1 MIKSFPHYPQQ
12 SSLSCGLTCLKIV
25 AKYYKRIVDITT
37 YYKNLTP
44 KGLSIFDLCQIAEDI
59 GFRAYAYDLTLNDL
73 KLIKKPLILHWDDNH
88 FLVLYKIKKGTYY
101 ISDPAKGLLKYNKTE
116 FIKRWMKQ
124 EDKGKVIALE
134 VAEKF
139 VEQKN
144 TQKNYLAA
152 IEFLFRHL
160 SPYKK
165 NLRQLLFVMI
175 IIALVYA
182 VLPFIT
188 RSVIDVGIEG
198 NDFDFITIILI
209 ANVCLLLFR
218 SIGEWIRASISL
230 HIASRIKI
238 SIITDYLIK
247 VFSLP
252 VSFIDSML
260 MGDIIQ
266 RSKDQERI
274 QQFVSNS
281 AISVIMSLL
290 IIVLYSI
297 ILFIFNKVLFLIFIT
312 ATILYVL
319 WILFFYEIRK
329 KMDIK
334 YYQLMG
340 ENQSSWIEILKSFED
355 IKLNNYALNRRWKW
369 EKIQSS
375 LYKVGI
381 KLLNIDRTQQL
392 GADFINGIK
401 DVGLTFYGAY
411 LVIHGEMTLGTLIS
425 IQFII
430 GQLGTPVS
438 ELITFVKMAQ
448 SAYISF
454 IRVNDINNM
463 PEEQIKSKSLL
474 TEFDSEHNNITFKN
488 VSYRYKGNNN
498 IVLNNVSFVVPDRK
512 ITAIVGASG
521 SGKTTILKLITKV
534 YDDYA
539 GDIHINKN
547 NIRNYDNDF
556 LRKRT
561 GTVLQEST
569 LYKDT
574 ILNNIVLS
582 EEDDYNPK
590 LVEKVLTWVN
600 LKEEL
605 YKLPNALNT
614 QLSEGGKGL
623 SQGQRQRLLLAR
635 ALYKRPKFLIL
646 DEVTNAI
653 DSISET
659 KIIDVFTKGLKNQTI
674 VLVSHKLSTIRCAD
688 LIITV
693 DKGKVV
699 DAGTYEQ
706 LIKKKSFFYKL
717 FKEQIPEVNE

>member
-1 MIKSFPHYPQQ
+1 MIKSFPYYPQQ

-59 GFRAYAYDLTLNDL
+59 GFRAYAYDLTFNDL
-73 KLIKKPLILHWDDNH
+73 KLIKKPLILHWKANH
-88 FLVLYKIKKGTYY
+88 FVVLYKVKKGIYY

-134 VAEKF
+134 VSEKF
-139 VEQKN
+139 VEDKN
-144 TQKNYLAA
+144 TKKSYLAA
-152 IEFLFRHL
+152 IDFLFRHL

-165 NLRQLLFVMI
+165 NLTQLLFVMI

-198 NDFDFITIILI
+198 NDFDFITIVLI

-290 IIVLYSI
+290 IIVIYSV
-297 ILFIFNKVLFLIFIT
+297 ILSIFNKILFLIFIT

-319 WILFFYEIRK
+319 WIMFFYEIRK

-340 ENQSSWIEILKSFED
+340 QNQSSWIEILKNFED

-411 LVIHGEMTLGTLIS
+411 LVIQGEMSLGTLIS

-448 SAYISF
+448 SAFISF

-474 TEFDSEHNNITFKN
+474 TEFDSENNNITFRN

-498 IVLNNVSFVVPDRK
+498 IVLNNVSFVIPDRK

-539 GDIHINKN
+539 GDIHVSKN

-561 GTVLQEST
+561 GAVLQEST

-582 EEDDYNPK
+582 EEDDYDPK

-635 ALYKRPKFLIL
+635 ALYKRPKYLIL

-653 DSISET
+653 DSISEA

-674 VLVSHKLSTIRCAD
+674 VLVSHKLSTIKCAD

-693 DKGKVV
+693 NQGRIV

-717 FKEQIPEVNE
+717 FKEQIPEINE